1 MSFLPKSVNA
11 KFGLSVNPLANALIP
26 GRGSSNSKVTLRNF
40 AVVLL
45 TTMAHAPL
53 PLDTP
58 ALDTKITL
66 THDHVHPSTPPQP
79 QDYPRRQGHYHGL

>member
-40 AVVLL
+40 AVALL
-45 TTMAHAPL
+45 TTMAHVPL

-58 ALDTKITL
+58 A
-66 THDHVHPSTPPQP
+66 STPKSLSPTIMSTHQLLPSPQP
-79 QDYPRRQGHYHGL
+79 TLDAKATFIG